1 MNPIRDFAQMTAHL
15 QSLSHRKRVVVVCP
29 NDPHTEYAVSRAL
42 EEGIADFVLVAD
54 ARFAAHAEE
63 MRSRCPEH
71 VDVLVVATPDEAAAL
86 AVKIVREQKA
96 DILMKGLIN
105 TDNLLRA
112 VLNKETGI
120 LPKGEVLTHVAV
132 AHVPT
137 YPKLLIFSDAAVIPR
152 PTLAQFKAM
161 IRYAVG
167 VAHCWGVEEPRIAL
181 LHCSEKINEK
191 FPRCH
196 TAQQSFRR
204 IQCKCT
210 GYDHQNHIAFFYHII
225 VRIQKGYPCFFRL
238 IFYNISLFRMILHH
252 IISINFF

>member
-120 LPKGEVLTHVAV
+120 LPKGEVLTHVTV

-167 VAHCWGVEEPRIAL
+167 VAHCCGVEEPRIAL
-181 LHCSEKINEK
+181 LHCSEKNQREVS
-191 FPRCH
+191 PYARLCCPEGMC
-196 TAQQSFRR
+196 RPGR
-204 IQCKCT
+204 IRTCADGRSDGCED
-210 GYDHQNHIAFFYHII
+210 G
-225 VRIQKGYPCFFRL
+225 
-238 IFYNISLFRMILHH
+238 M
-252 IISINFF
+252 